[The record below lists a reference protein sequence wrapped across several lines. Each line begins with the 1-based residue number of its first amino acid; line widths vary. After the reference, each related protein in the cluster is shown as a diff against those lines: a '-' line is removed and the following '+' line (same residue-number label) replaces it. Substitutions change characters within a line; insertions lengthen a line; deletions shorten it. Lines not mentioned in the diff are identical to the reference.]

1 VVTKTILLLVV
12 EDEPLILE
20 LAATVLI
27 EGGFEVIT
35 ASNGTEAV
43 AALEQLSE
51 SLAGL
56 VTDIRLGP
64 EPDGWAI
71 ARHARELNGS
81 LAVVYTTGDSA
92 AEWTANGVPKS
103 LVVQKP
109 YASAQLVTAISTLLT
124 ETDTAS

>member
-1 VVTKTILLLVV
+1 VTKTVLLLVV
-12 EDEPLILE
+12 EDEPLIAE
-20 LAATVLI
+20 LAATVLT
-27 EGGFEVIT
+27 EGGYEVIT
-35 ASNGTEAV
+35 ASNGAEAV
-43 AALEQLSE
+43 AALDEHFE
-51 SLAGL
+51 ALAGL

-71 ARHARELNGS
+71 ARHGRELNGS

-92 AEWTANGVPKS
+92 ADWTVNGVPKS

-124 ETDTAS
+124 ETDSTS